1 MVRAAMTRSGCGRGD
16 PQCGIVTVLRQRVAV
31 LEAEDQRVR
40 AERDQLAGQVER
52 LEVGNQQLRARIGE
66 LAWQVEELR
75 RAGRRQAAPFSKDRP
90 NPSPRRPGRKAGD
103 AYGRRA
109 RRPVPDRVDRVVS
122 VPLPAACPSCGGPI
136 AFERVA
142 DQHQED
148 FPPPKATQITR
159 FEVAIGRC
167 GACRRR
173 IQPRHPEQTS
183 DALGAAGVQVG
194 SRAVALA
201 AWCNK
206 GLGLPAGKVARLL
219 GQLGLEIS
227 PGGVTQAVA
236 RAARRCE
243 PTYTALAEGV
253 QASPVVAPDETGWR
267 VGGRRAWLWAFAGQG
282 VVVYRI
288 APGRGFTDAAA
299 VLGEGFAGVL
309 ERDGWAPYRKFLHAT
324 HQTCLA
330 HLLRRVAELLGD
342 AKRGQAKTPHAVR
355 RILHQALAVRDACDA
370 GELDPAEAAE
380 EASRL
385 GAAVDRLL
393 AGRTCYAPNRKLLA
407 HLGRERDALFT
418 FLVIP
423 EVQATNWRAEHA
435 IRPAVVSRKT
445 WGGNATWKGATTWQV
460 LASVLAT
467 AAQQQHDPVALL
479 IGLLRKPGPVVA
491 ELAIP
496 SAARGP

>member
-1 MVRAAMTRSGCGRGD
+1 MVRVAMTRSGCGRGD
-16 PQCGIVTVLRQRVAV
+16 PQCGIVTVLRQRVTV
-31 LEAEDQRVR
+31 LETEGQRVR

-52 LEVGNQQLRARIGE
+52 LGVGNQQLRARIGE

-148 FPPPKATQITR
+148 FPLPKATQITR

-167 GACRRR
+167 GGCRRR

-219 GQLGLEIS
+219 AQLGLEVT

-243 PTYTALAEGV
+243 PTYTGAGRGG
-253 QASPVVAPDETGWR
+253 AS
-267 VGGRRAWLWAFAGQG
+267 Q
-282 VVVYRI
+282 
-288 APGRGFTDAAA
+288 PGRGAGRDRLTGRRPPCLAVGLRRAGRCRVPHRAGTRVHRCCGGARRGVCGGVGTRRVGAVPQVPPRHPPDVPGASAPPRGGSAWDAS
-299 VLGEGFAGVL
+299 AGRL
-309 ERDGWAPYRKFLHAT
+309 RPPMRSAGSSARPWRSATPAMPASWTRPRPPRRPRGWARRSTGCWPDGPALRQPQAACAAGPGTRRAVHLPGHPGGAGD
-324 HQTCLA
+324 QLA
-330 HLLRRVAELLGD
+330 
-342 AKRGQAKTPHAVR
+342 
-355 RILHQALAVRDACDA
+355 C
-370 GELDPAEAAE
+370 
-380 EASRL
+380 
-385 GAAVDRLL
+385 
-393 AGRTCYAPNRKLLA
+393 
-407 HLGRERDALFT
+407 
-418 FLVIP
+418 
-423 EVQATNWRAEHA
+423 
-435 IRPAVVSRKT
+435 
-445 WGGNATWKGATTWQV
+445 
-460 LASVLAT
+460 
-467 AAQQQHDPVALL
+467 
-479 IGLLRKPGPVVA
+479 
-491 ELAIP
+491 
-496 SAARGP
+496 

>member
-1 MVRAAMTRSGCGRGD
+1 MALRWCAAGMVEAGTQFRRVNGYRHLPALRAA
-16 PQCGIVTVLRQRVAV
+16 
-31 LEAEDQRVR
+31 LEAEVTKAVTGPCEDQEEVACRC
-40 AERDQLAGQVER
+40 R
-52 LEVGNQQLRARIGE
+52 LPARP
-66 LAWQVEELR
+66 A
-75 RAGRRQAAPFSKDRP
+75 AGRS
-90 NPSPRRPGRKAGD
+90 PSNGWPTSTRRTSHR
-103 AYGRRA
+103 
-109 RRPVPDRVDRVVS
+109 
-122 VPLPAACPSCGGPI
+122 
-136 AFERVA
+136 
-142 DQHQED
+142 
-148 FPPPKATQITR
+148 PKATQSTR

-201 AWCNK
+201 AWCDK

-219 GQLGLEIS
+219 GQLGLAVT

-253 QASPVVAPDETGWR
+253 PASPVVAPDETGWR

-309 ERDGWAPYRKFLHAT
+309 ERDGWTPYRKFLHAT

-342 AKRGQAKTPHAVR
+342 AKRRQAKTPYAVR
-355 RILHQALAVRDACDA
+355 RWSCPDL
-370 GELDPAEAAE
+370 
-380 EASRL
+380 
-385 GAAVDRLL
+385 VD
-393 AGRTCYAPNRKLLA
+393 T
-407 HLGRERDALFT
+407 
-418 FLVIP
+418 
-423 EVQATNWRAEHA
+423 
-435 IRPAVVSRKT
+435 
-445 WGGNATWKGATTWQV
+445 
-460 LASVLAT
+460 
-467 AAQQQHDPVALL
+467 
-479 IGLLRKPGPVVA
+479 
-491 ELAIP
+491 
-496 SAARGP
+496 

>member
-1 MVRAAMTRSGCGRGD
+1 M
-16 PQCGIVTVLRQRVAV
+16 
-31 LEAEDQRVR
+31 
-40 AERDQLAGQVER
+40 
-52 LEVGNQQLRARIGE
+52 
-66 LAWQVEELR
+66 
-75 RAGRRQAAPFSKDRP
+75 
-90 NPSPRRPGRKAGD
+90 
-103 AYGRRA
+103 
-109 RRPVPDRVDRVVS
+109 PDRVDRVVS

-167 GACRRR
+167 GGCRRR

-227 PGGVTQAVA
+227 PGGMTQAVA

-330 HLLRRVAELLGD
+330 HLLRRVADLLGM
-342 AKRGQAKTPHAVR
+342 QAR
-355 RILHQALAVRDACDA
+355 A
-370 GELDPAEAAE
+370 G
-380 EASRL
+380 
-385 GAAVDRLL
+385 
-393 AGRTCYAPNRKLLA
+393 
-407 HLGRERDALFT
+407 
-418 FLVIP
+418 
-423 EVQATNWRAEHA
+423 
-435 IRPAVVSRKT
+435 
-445 WGGNATWKGATTWQV
+445 
-460 LASVLAT
+460 
-467 AAQQQHDPVALL
+467 
-479 IGLLRKPGPVVA
+479 
-491 ELAIP
+491 
-496 SAARGP
+496 